1 MNDQFNIKQLL
12 DLTNYATETRVA
24 RRKNYKVNTKEFF
37 TPYSIVKR
45 MCDKITDDDWQTF
58 IINK

>member
-12 DLTNYATETRVA
+12 DLTNYATDSRVA
-24 RRKNYKVNTKEFF
+24 RRKGSGGSQEFF

-45 MCDKITDDDWQTF
+45 CRGGFLFLYIY
-58 IINK
+58 IIDYEE